1 MWYNVFND
9 KKGDGCVTKKYLKDL
24 NNEELINVFHANQ
37 KLRDDIYD
45 DMIETE
51 MFYIGEQLDYLRDG
65 LSDWNIGA
73 YNRNYIEISDP
84 SDFISAL
91 DAVEKAIPILID
103 KETPKLK
110 YALELNDKYRFSEM
124 YSDEYY
130 ELKEELEEVAE
141 ELADIVVGRFTD
153 ILDGCSKEEYQI
165 DYFIEFYSN
174 SRLDG
179 DKCYINVDDG
189 DYILY
194 EDTVKVYN

>member
-1 MWYNVFND
+1 M
-9 KKGDGCVTKKYLKDL
+9 TKKYLKDL
-24 NNEELINVFHANQ
+24 NNEELIKVFHANQ

-45 DMIETE
+45 DMIENE
-51 MFYIGEQLDYLRDG
+51 MFYIGEQLDYLSDG
-65 LSDWNIGA
+65 LSHWSIGA
-73 YNRNYIEISDP
+73 YNHNYIKISDP

-110 YALELNDKYRFSEM
+110 YALELSDKYRFSEM

-130 ELKEELEEVAE
+130 ELEEELEEVAE

-153 ILDGCSKEEYQI
+153 ILNDCSKEEYQI

-194 EDTVKVYN
+194 EDMVKVYN